1 MAIIPKQQN
10 TQNITIPNPWFFI
23 PTLYFAQGVPYI
35 LINTVSVI
43 IYKNLGVDN
52 IQIAFWT
59 SLLYLPWVL
68 KMLWSPLVDLYSVK
82 RNWIIY
88 TQLAMMFC
96 LILAAFSLQLSNF
109 FLISLIIFTL
119 AGFISAT
126 HDVATDGFY
135 LLALT
140 LKQQEVFAGIRTVFY
155 RLAVIFG
162 SGLLVFLA
170 GNLQKSGKNIALS
183 WTFCLGLSSLIF
195 GLIFLYHLFILPDS
209 AVEINHSSSITERVK
224 VKPKFWQIL
233 ISYFQQPKITA
244 IVAFILFYRLGEAML
259 LKLASPFLLD
269 PIEQGGL
276 GLSTEQVGLIYGTF
290 GILALIIG
298 GILGGLIIA
307 KYSLKKTILPLAL
320 ALHLPNLLYVYMS
333 ITKPPLPFV
342 YLFVAIEQFGYGLG
356 LTAFMIYLMQISQGE
371 YKTSQYAIST
381 GIMALGMMLPGAVSG
396 YIQQAVGY
404 TGFFVIVCLLAIVG
418 IATIFFL
425 PWQRSS
431 I

>member
-43 IYKNLGVDN
+43 IYKNLGIDN

-88 TQLAMMFC
+88 TQLAMMCC
-96 LILAAFSLQLSNF
+96 LILAAFSLQLANF
-109 FLISLIIFTL
+109 FFISLLIFTI
-119 AGFISAT
+119 AAFISAT
-126 HDVATDGFY
+126 HDIATDGFY
-135 LLALT
+135 LLALN
-140 LKQQEVFAGIRTVFY
+140 LKQQEFFAGIRTVFY

-162 SGLLVFLA
+162 SGLLVFIA
-170 GNLQKSGKNIALS
+170 GKLQNSWQNIALS

-195 GLIFLYHLFILPDS
+195 GLIFIYHLFILPS
-209 AVEINHSSSITERVK
+209 ASVEINQSENIDKNVK
-224 VKPKFWQIL
+224 KPLQFRQIFV
-233 ISYFQQPKITA
+233 SYFRQPKIIA
-244 IVAFILFYRLGEAML
+244 IVAFILFYRFGEAML
-259 LKLASPFLLD
+259 VKLTSPFLLD

-276 GLSTEQVGLIYGTF
+276 GLSTEQVGLVYGTF

-298 GILGGLIIA
+298 GILGGVIIA
-307 KYSLKKTILPLAL
+307 RYGLQKTIFPLAL

-333 ITKPPLPFV
+333 IAKPPLPFV
-342 YLFVAIEQFGYGLG
+342 YLFVALEQFGYGLG

-404 TGFFVIVCLLAIVG
+404 TGFFIIVCLLSIVG

-425 PWQRSS
+425 PLQRSS

>member
-1 MAIIPKQQN
+1 MAIIPKQKQ
-10 TQNITIPNPWFFI
+10 TQNLPIRHPWFFI

-52 IQIAFWT
+52 TQIAFWT

-88 TQLAMMFC
+88 TQLAMMCC
-96 LILAAFSLQLSNF
+96 LILAAFSLQLPNF
-109 FLISLIIFTL
+109 FLISLLIFTL
-119 AGFISAT
+119 AAFISAT
-126 HDVATDGFY
+126 HDIATDGFY
-135 LLALT
+135 LLALN

-162 SGLLVFLA
+162 SGFLVFVA
-170 GNLQKSGKNIALS
+170 GNLQKSGENIALS

-195 GLIFLYHLFILPDS
+195 GFIFIYHLFILPDAS
-209 AVEINHSSSITERVK
+209 VEINQSSSITEKVK

-233 ISYFQQPKITA
+233 ISYFQQPKIIA

-259 LKLASPFLLD
+259 LKLTSPFLLD

-276 GLSTEQVGLIYGTF
+276 GLSTEQVGLVYGTF

-307 KYSLKKTILPLAL
+307 KYSLKNTILPLAL

-333 ITKPPLPFV
+333 IAKPPLPFV

-404 TGFFVIVCLLAIVG
+404 TGFFVIVCLLAIIG

-425 PWQRSS
+425 PLQRSS